1 MNCNDSEQSLR
12 EHQRA
17 MRDLIRGNAIADDP
31 YIVAAS
37 QYIVAASQ
45 SVGLEVTRDTIAG
58 WRKLRLDRN
67 CRLTTAILR
76 QRGLYDDVFASLESE
91 SPFVEELSNAFLE
104 AAIATGDALVATVA
118 RFEQAILRDDDVERW
133 IDWPCNP
140 YDVLSA
146 LLTGDEI
153 PPLVSAPH
161 RTVVCRS
168 IEGMFRVTARR

>member
-1 MNCNDSEQSLR
+1 MQSLR

-17 MRDLIRGNAIADDP
+17 MRDLIRGVAIADDP

-37 QYIVAASQ
+37 RCI
-45 SVGLEVTRDTIAG
+45 GLDVTRDTIAG

-76 QRGLYDDVFASLESE
+76 QRGLYDDVFASIVSE
-91 SPFVEELSNAFLE
+91 SPFIEELSNAFLE
-104 AAIATGDALVATVA
+104 AAMAQGDTLVSTVA

-146 LLTGDEI
+146 LLTGDAI
-153 PPLVSAPH
+153 PPLPNAPH
-161 RTVVCRS
+161 RTVVSRS
-168 IEGMFRVTARR
+168 IEGMFRVTQHV